1 MLEIGG
7 QHGREI
13 AVIKPFE
20 ERCALVIDIF
30 LLAYQRSVH
39 KHAALLFVGKGA
51 LGHEALDEG
60 LDCFGAPCG
69 RFHKAVCYS
78 IDALTGATSSYN
90 SFQKLS
96 AAVVAQAQL
105 GDSSIVLVDTSS

>member
-51 LGHEALDEG
+51 LGHEALDEA
-60 LDCFGAPCG
+60 CFQMI
-69 RFHKAVCYS
+69 FM
-78 IDALTGATSSYN
+78 TSN
-90 SFQKLS
+90 SASEIWGKDFM
-96 AAVVAQAQL
+96 A
-105 GDSSIVLVDTSS
+105 DSS